1 MNITEVLDAIDKLSA
16 MEKRQVAD
24 ALVRDEEADQ
34 DASVEER
41 QAALHRRLLAEGI
54 VKNIPTREIVER
66 EFEPVPITG
75 EPLSETII
83 RERR

>member
-1 MNITEVLDAIDKLSA
+1 MNITEVLNAIDKLSA
-16 MEKRQVAD
+16 TEKRQVAD
-24 ALVRDEEADQ
+24 ALVRDEAADQ

-54 VKNIPTREIVER
+54 IKNIPTREIVER